1 MQAMMQKSILLATA
15 LYLLSALPLAAAEIR
30 MFRQSGCSCCGKW
43 AEHLQAAGHTVTIVE
58 GEDMSLI
65 KSEAGVPEALHACH
79 TAMVAG
85 YVIEGH
91 VPVADIDRL
100 LQERPKAKGLAVAG
114 MPMGSPGME
123 AADGTTEPYDVLL
136 FGTESGAVVFES
148 H

>member
-1 MQAMMQKSILLATA
+1 MMQKSILVATA
-15 LYLLSALPLAAAEIR
+15 LYLLSALPLAAAEIK
-30 MFRQSGCSCCGKW
+30 MFRQSGCGCCGKW
-43 AEHLQAAGHTVTIVE
+43 AELLKAAGHTVTIVE

-65 KSEAGVPEALHACH
+65 KSEAGVPEALYACH
-79 TAMVAG
+79 TAMVEG

-100 LQERPKAKGLAVAG
+100 LKERPKARGLAVAG

-123 AADGTTEPYDVLL
+123 AEDGATEPYDVML
-136 FGTESGAVVFES
+136 FGADGGEVVFER